1 MELLFLAGLCLHILK
16 TEAVV
21 GHWCYQSQKCEQP
34 QCEGPAQWHQSYK
47 DCRGDRQSPVN
58 IVTRNVVYEKSLK
71 ALSFEGY
78 DAKGSAQWDVQN
90 NGHTVKVAL
99 DSSPKIGGGGLERKY
114 KAVEFHFHW
123 GVLAEQQ
130 VLSPGSEHSI
140 DGEKYPMEFHIVHI
154 REDASDV
161 SEAKKSPDGL
171 AVLAFFVEAGKEN
184 KNYETLL
191 SKLKNIES
199 KGGSA
204 KVDPLPLS
212 SLLPPEEDLERYY
225 RYQGSLTTP
234 DCYQGVIWTIFET
247 PVQLSLKQLSQ
258 FAALHFDGK
267 NSTPMMENFRPAQP
281 LNGRE
286 VLWSGTSMALPGAQ
300 LLLLALALACTLSSL
315 SR

>member
-47 DCRGDRQSPVN
+47 DCTGDRQSPVN

-78 DAKGSAQWDVQN
+78 DVKGSAQWDVQN

-161 SEAKKSPDGL
+161 SEAKKGPDGL

-225 RYQGSLTTP
+225 RYRGSLTTP

-315 SR
+315 SH